1 MSPSGERNEI
11 KQSVE
16 EADIEIDKIL
26 VIDDD
31 VDLCQLVGEY
41 LESEGFEID
50 AENSGDHGVDRALAN
65 DYSLIIL
72 DVMLPG
78 INGFEALRRIRAKS
92 SVPVLMLTAR
102 GEDLDR
108 IVGLEIGADDYLPK
122 PFNPR
127 ELVARIHAILR
138 RSRSEPDAVTPAAPE
153 KIAVGDV
160 ELDTGSR
167 TVTRERVPVRL
178 TAMEFDVLEVLLR
191 NAGRVVA
198 REDLVEQVL
207 GRKYSPYD
215 RSIDVHVSNLRKK
228 LGHEIEGMERIK
240 SVRQVGYLYV
250 LTPEATNEGAAAA
263 TGES

>member
-1 MSPSGERNEI
+1 MRAVSNTDEI
-11 KQSVE
+11 K
-16 EADIEIDKIL
+16 KIVRDSDL
-26 VIDDD
+26 ANERILIVDDD
-31 VDLCQLVGEY
+31 VELCELVSEY
-41 LESEGFEID
+41 LEFEGFQVES
-50 AENSGDHGVDRALAN
+50 ESSGDHGADRALEN

-78 INGFEALRRIRAKS
+78 VNGFEALRRIRAS
-92 SVPVLMLTAR
+92 SHVPVLMLTAR
-102 GEDLDR
+102 GDDVDR

-138 RSRSEPDAVTPAAPE
+138 RSRSRAGAAPPTE
-153 KIAVGDV
+153 RIAVGDV

-167 TVTRERVPVRL
+167 TVTRDGNEVRL

-198 REDLVEQVL
+198 RENLVEQVL
-207 GRKYSPYD
+207 GREYSPYD

-228 LGHEIEGMERIK
+228 LGHKIHGMERIK
-240 SVRQVGYLYV
+240 AVRQVGYLYAMPTV
-250 LTPEATNEGAAAA
+250 DEPEAD
-263 TGES
+263 

>member
-1 MSPSGERNEI
+1 MSTERSEI
-11 KQSVE
+11 KKIVRDT
-16 EADIEIDKIL
+16 EAASDKIL

-41 LESEGFEID
+41 LESEGFEIE
-50 AENSGDHGVDRALAN
+50 AENSGDHGAERALEN

-78 INGFEALRRIRAKS
+78 INGFEALRRIRAQS

-102 GEDLDR
+102 GEDVDR

-138 RSRSEPDAVTPAAPE
+138 RARSQPDGAARAEPERT
-153 KIAVGDV
+153 AVGDV

-167 TVTRERVPVRL
+167 SVTREGAPVRL
-178 TAMEFDVLEVLLR
+178 TAMEFDVLEVLLK
-191 NAGRVVA
+191 NAGRVVG

-228 LGHEIEGMERIK
+228 LGHEVEGMERIK

-250 LTPEATNEGAAAA
+250 LPPEAPAAEVEDSTA
-263 TGES
+263 TAG